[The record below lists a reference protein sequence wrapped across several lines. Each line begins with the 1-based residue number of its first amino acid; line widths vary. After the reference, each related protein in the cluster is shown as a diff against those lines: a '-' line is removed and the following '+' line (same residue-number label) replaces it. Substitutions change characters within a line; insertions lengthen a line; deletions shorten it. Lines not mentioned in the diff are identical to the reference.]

1 MLILTLGAVSCG
13 NSAATGAGTLA
24 IQCTIPQ
31 NAQVGIPYVGSCVA
45 SGGKTPYTYTVSAG
59 TLPPGLSLNASGGE
73 ITGTPTVA
81 GGNTF
86 TINVASSNS
95 QNANEMI
102 GLNVAAP
109 SPQSGTVTVTATSG
123 GIVNAVTIPV
133 TVL

>member
-1 MLILTLGAVSCG
+1 MRVVGLLAGLVFVLTGLTGSV
-13 NSAATGAGTLA
+13 SAAGTGTVLA
-24 IQCTIPQ
+24 RLGPL
-31 NAQVGIPYVGSCVA
+31 
-45 SGGKTPYTYTVSAG
+45 TVSAG
-59 TLPPGLSLNASGGE
+59 ALPPGLSLNASGGE

-102 GLNVAAP
+102 GLSVAAP

-123 GIVNAVTIPV
+123 GIVNSVTIPV
-133 TVL
+133 TLL